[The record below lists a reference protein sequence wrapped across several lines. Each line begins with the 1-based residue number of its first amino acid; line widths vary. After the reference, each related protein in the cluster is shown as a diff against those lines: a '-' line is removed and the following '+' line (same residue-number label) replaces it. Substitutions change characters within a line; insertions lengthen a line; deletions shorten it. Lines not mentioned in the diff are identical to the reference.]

1 MKKLLILMIVSMLAS
16 TAVFAEGENMADS
29 AGADCGERIVKA
41 LDGDSSTGEQ
51 ADSST
56 VQQEG

>member
-1 MKKLLILMIVSMLAS
+1 MIVSMLAS